1 MPPHRAGECR
11 GRLPRRR
18 ASRWIWGRS
27 TGTWRGSRSR
37 ADPVLS
43 RILVALGLAAAVV
56 SGTAVAFLRT
66 DFVANNLCAYA
77 VATIEE
83 ATAAQVKVARCSV
96 QPEKGELTIEG
107 LQASDPAGHI
117 NLKVERVFAQVMVR
131 PLLQR
136 VRLERLE
143 IDYPELHLSLDQGGG
158 PPSAPGQCVP
168 GVLDRFEFGRV
179 KVRKASVE
187 VKGPGLRVEVA
198 RAGVSVKG
206 RGGVLAVNLS
216 TRGGSV
222 ELPGRTIGLI
232 STRTAGSLD

>member
-66 DFVANNLCAYA
+66 DFVANTLCAYA

-83 ATAAQVKVARCSV
+83 ATAARVDVSRCSV
-96 QPEKGELTIEG
+96 EPEQGKLTIEG
-107 LQASDPAGHI
+107 LRVGDPGGRIELDVA
-117 NLKVERVFAQVMVR
+117 RVFAKVKVR
-131 PLLQR
+131 PLLQQ

-143 IDYPELHLSLDQGGG
+143 VDYPRLKLALDQAGPS
-158 PPSAPGQCVP
+158 PPSGGQCLP
-168 GVLDRFEFGRV
+168 RSEERRV
-179 KVRKASVE
+179 GKECRSRWS
-187 VKGPGLRVEVA
+187 P
-198 RAGVSVKG
+198 
-206 RGGVLAVNLS
+206 
-216 TRGGSV
+216 
-222 ELPGRTIGLI
+222 
-232 STRTAGSLD
+232 